1 MKMLIN
7 AVAIVAA
14 LATCTSVRAADMR
27 SMVSEA
33 ADANG
38 IPRNIAHAI
47 VRVESNYNCHLT
59 GRAGERG
66 IMQVKPATA
75 HSVGVTGNL
84 FDCRTGL
91 EAGMRYLRLAIA
103 RGGSGC
109 AGLSLY
115 QRGVYGRPLCTVY
128 GQKVIRAASAFH

>member
-1 MKMLIN
+1 MKMLIH

-14 LATCTSVRAADMR
+14 FATCTSVRAADMR

-75 HSVGVTGNL
+75 RSVGVTGNL
-84 FDCRTGL
+84 YDCRTGL

-115 QRGVYGRPLCTVY
+115 QRGVYGRPHCTVY
-128 GQKVIRAASAFH
+128 GHKVIRAASAFH